1 MIYHVVLDVL
11 QDVKVVANQLVPVDV
26 VAVVLAIV
34 AENVMAHVVVPVAM
48 VAQVVAQVGTSSLF
62 IDERE

>member
-1 MIYHVVLDVL
+1 MVLDVL

-34 AENVMAHVVVPVAM
+34 AENVMAHVVGHAAS
-48 VAQVVAQVGTSSLF
+48 VAQVVVLVVLCFLF
-62 IDERE
+62 IVN

>member
-1 MIYHVVLDVL
+1 V
-11 QDVKVVANQLVPVDV
+11 VVAQPVLE
-26 VAVVLAIV
+26 VAVGVVQVIV
-34 AENVMAHVVVPVAM
+34 VVNVMAHVVVPVAM